1 MWEIWSYLLEKSGL
15 TGCGVYAG
23 GVEWILIKDH
33 SRLIES
39 RVCGGGGVFIACS
52 HFHPSVN
59 LQPPFHYPSL
69 PPRYH
74 LPTLPTSRDETP
86 ILTALQESPRWR
98 FERGFTFGTLETT
111 IMDRIDFF
119 PRTTTNEKLKRNH

>member
-1 MWEIWSYLLEKSGL
+1 MEF
-15 TGCGVYAG
+15 YAG

-59 LQPPFHYPSL
+59 LRPPFHYPSL

-74 LPTLPTSRDETP
+74 LLPTLLETRLDAAP
-86 ILTALQESPRWR
+86 GISTRWR
-98 FERGFTFGTLETT
+98 FERGFTLENARDNDYGS
-111 IMDRIDFF
+111 DRFF
-119 PRTTTNEKLKRNH
+119 FSNDDERKIERKRE